1 MTESDVAKKIRSKVK
16 TFKLLKMAAYD
27 IGITPQF
34 LTQVKNGHK
43 QPSTKVLA
51 WAGIVKKTTTITT
64 YEAII

>member
-1 MTESDVAKKIRSKVK
+1 VTESDVAKKIKAKVK

-64 YEAII
+64 YEAIQ